1 MKDRMDM
8 RLEEMTAK
16 IVKGAGLKE
25 PSTDFTNRIM
35 EAIELQS
42 QSVTTVYTP
51 LISKKMWWVIGIAVA
66 AVVGYI
72 VFSNVELTLMQD
84 IVTTIGGEVPQWGLP
99 KYNMD
104 VAVPS
109 SLVYGFLIMALLLA
123 IEIPLLKKRY
133 NW

>member
-1 MKDRMDM
+1 
-8 RLEEMTAK
+8 
-16 IVKGAGLKE
+16 
-25 PSTDFTNRIM
+25 
-35 EAIELQS
+35 
-42 QSVTTVYTP
+42 
-51 LISKKMWWVIGIAVA
+51 MWWVIGIAVA